1 MMTNF
6 RAFKKFNQGLPSEI
20 IASTY
25 GLNLAVADR
34 HFPGGGLHAAIV
46 RSLARSRCIPIKE
59 VVESFEVF
67 EVVRRDLRSTTLVD
81 LCCGH
86 GLVGMLMA
94 AFERSVEAVHL
105 CDRKIPDSSVSAL
118 EAVATVAPWIT
129 DKVHHHVT
137 KLNYVGEQISFT
149 SALATHACGHLTD
162 QSIDLAIEQGC
173 AIAVTPCC
181 YTKRTSKAPT
191 VLQRELGLEIASDT
205 ERTVRLHQAGYTVKW
220 KSIPEVITPMIR
232 VIIATR

>member
-1 MMTNF
+1 MTSF
-6 RAFKKFNQGLPSEI
+6 RAFKQFNQGLPSEI

-34 HFPGGGLHAAIV
+34 HFPGDGLHAAIV

-67 EVVRRDLRSTTLVD
+67 EVVRRDIRSRLLVD

-105 CDRKIPDSSVSAL
+105 CDRKIPASSVSAL
-118 EAVATVAPWIT
+118 VAMATVAPWVT
-129 DKVHHHVT
+129 DKVHHHAT
-137 KLNYVGEQISFT
+137 KLDYVGEQISFT
-149 SALATHACGHLTD
+149 SVLATHACG
-162 QSIDLAIEQGC
+162 SI
-173 AIAVTPCC
+173 
-181 YTKRTSKAPT
+181 
-191 VLQRELGLEIASDT
+191 
-205 ERTVRLHQAGYTVKW
+205 
-220 KSIPEVITPMIR
+220 
-232 VIIATR
+232 